1 MKWTHSVAFE
11 QNVIVGLFL
20 TLKQCFDAMA
30 LLAWWPA
37 PEVKLGNKM
46 STTKWLD
53 LNHQMLQD
61 LK

>member
-37 PEVKLGNKM
+37 PEARLIKNVNNKVI
-46 STTKWLD
+46 
-53 LNHQMLQD
+53 
-61 LK
+61 